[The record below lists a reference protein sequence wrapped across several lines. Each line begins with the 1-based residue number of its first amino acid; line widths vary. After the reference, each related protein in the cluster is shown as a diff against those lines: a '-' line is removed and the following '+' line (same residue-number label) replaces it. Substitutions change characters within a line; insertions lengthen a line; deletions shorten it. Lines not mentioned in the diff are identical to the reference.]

1 MNAST
6 NTYPPPRR
14 ETTAGLYSNTLVC
27 IYIYY
32 TKHIRIHMYNAI
44 HISISFQSLSL
55 SKLLSKNS
63 VGQLKASRLD
73 LSESS
78 SWTFQIG
85 LKKRGCGSGS
95 DGRIETS
102 ISDRISRVVFIGFLF
117 RIRKKTQMC
126 GCLNDVAMKGFW
138 FWKHKQIIYMLL
150 SCLKLITQNHVG
162 QTHRH
167 T

>member
-1 MNAST
+1 MDSMNAST
-6 NTYPPPRR
+6 KTYPPPRR

-27 IYIYY
+27 MYIYITYQNTY
-32 TKHIRIHMYNAI
+32 VQCNTYKHL
-44 HISISFQSLSL
+44 ISISL

-85 LKKRGCGSGS
+85 LKKRAV
-95 DGRIETS
+95 DLGRMVGLRPQSLIES
-102 ISDRISRVVFIGFLF
+102 VVLFYRICLF
-117 RIRKKTQMC
+117 RIQKKTQVWMFEWC
-126 GCLNDVAMKGFW
+126 CNERFLILETQKI
-138 FWKHKQIIYMLL
+138 KYMLL